1 MSSKP
6 CRNSRFTGPPRTETL
21 DSGRTITLQE
31 WELLPDWGR
40 NSLHARTINGFNPD
54 MQRSQDELLWNL
66 PSPELRRRLTDPD
79 NPRCPL
85 SHFVGNRRAKE
96 CLSRAAFCAWGRE
109 NHCCADQS
117 FALFG
122 PSSSGKTT
130 LARLF
135 AATVDLP
142 CVEIQPK
149 SVRDS
154 YELFKSIE
162 LKLEQTVVNTV
173 DGPLCLKMVKPDP
186 RYDRDPTMRVPPCVV
201 FVDEVHALSRNL
213 VPELLKASEPKDGM
227 LTIENGWFADCR
239 KVCWVIATTE
249 RGRLFPALD
258 NRFRKINLELYGAN
272 DIAQI
277 IQLDRPHWNLPLC
290 QLAAS
295 YCGRVPREALAFA
308 ADLEIEWQQHGG
320 KDWATIAARV
330 ARSHGIDSYG
340 LTKQRLNVLVALGQI
355 GAISKGR
362 MADSVGCGIEE
373 LEKFIMPALLAVT
386 ADAPAMAAVT
396 NKGYAITWR
405 GVEELD
411 RRGIP
416 HRGAEVVVGGHEAL
430 DFGAWDTGTEVE
442 EPPFAAVPPPPR
454 RKKRR
459 RKSLADYFYELSGR
473 SSSRTQMA
481 IIPPAVPMLP
491 PPVVPVPPTSLPPT
505 VVPPQPRTF
514 ADICR
519 DIAQLESK

>member
-6 CRNSRFTGPPRTETL
+6 CRNSRFTSPPRTETL
-21 DSGRTITLQE
+21 SDGSTITVQE

-54 MQRSQDELLWNL
+54 RQRGQYEQLWDL
-66 PSPELRRRLTDPD
+66 PSSKLRRRLTDPE

-85 SHFVGNRRAKE
+85 SRFVGNRRAKE
-96 CLSRAAFCAWGRE
+96 CLSRAAFAAWGRE

-135 AATVDLP
+135 AETVDLP
-142 CVEIQPK
+142 IVEVQPK

-154 YELFKSIE
+154 YELFKTIE
-162 LKLEQTVVNTV
+162 LKLEQTVVSTV

-201 FVDEVHALSRNL
+201 FIDEVHALSRNL
-213 VPELLKASEPKDGM
+213 VPELLKASEPKDGL

-239 KVCWVIATTE
+239 KVCWVIATTD

-258 NRFRKINLELYGAN
+258 NRFRKIHLELYGAD
-272 DIAQI
+272 DIAGI
-277 IQLDRPHWNLPLC
+277 IQIDRPHWNLPLC

-308 ADLEIEWQQHGG
+308 ADMETEWEQNGG
-320 KDWATIAARV
+320 EDWEAIAARV
-330 ARSHGIDSYG
+330 ARSHGIDRFG
-340 LTKQRLNVLVALGQI
+340 LTRQRLNVLVALGQI
-355 GAISKGR
+355 GAVSKGR
-362 MADSVGCGIEE
+362 MADHASCGIEE
-373 LEKFIMPALLAVT
+373 MEKFVMPALLAVT
-386 ADAPAMAAVT
+386 ADAPAMVAVT

-405 GVEELD
+405 GIEELE

-416 HRGAEVVVGGHEAL
+416 SV
-430 DFGAWDTGTEVE
+430 T
-442 EPPFAAVPPPPR
+442 R
-454 RKKRR
+454 R
-459 RKSLADYFYELSGR
+459 
-473 SSSRTQMA
+473 
-481 IIPPAVPMLP
+481 
-491 PPVVPVPPTSLPPT
+491 
-505 VVPPQPRTF
+505 
-514 ADICR
+514 
-519 DIAQLESK
+519 